1 MVFICSV
8 AFKAVYVSDLLAEVF
23 IETTLIVGS
32 TRLYDS
38 VLEIFQISCNVYK
51 RKLTLDSR
59 PFYVRSATQ
68 LRNTFDILFKI
79 CVCAV

>member
-8 AFKAVYVSDLLAEVF
+8 AFKTVYVSDLLAEVY

-59 PFYVRSATQ
+59 PFYVRSPTQ
-68 LRNTFDILFKI
+68 LRNTFDILFRL
-79 CVCAV
+79 CVRAV